1 MKWAMAVRLHGAVD
15 GGALTTVLAKR
26 LKTA

>member
-1 MKWAMAVRLHGAVD
+1 MAVRLHGAVD
-15 GGALTTVLAKR
+15 GGTLTAVLAKR